1 MIALLLMLQAV
12 PADTKLLA
20 RASTLTAAERPCVIN
35 RESTDITVC
44 GRRDADRFRVPFI
57 VHDAGDPRHESV
69 GAERERLLHRTNP
82 VEDLSPF
89 LVGGG
94 MAGVTASTSGGVGGM
109 RDRPIAP

>member
-1 MIALLLMLQAV
+1 MIALLFLAA
-12 PADTKLLA
+12 ADDAALLA
-20 RASTLTAAERPCVIN
+20 RVTALTAAERPCVIN

-82 VEDLSPF
+82 VQDLSPF

-94 MAGVTASTSGGVGGM
+94 MAGVTASTSGGVGGI

>member
-12 PADTKLLA
+12 PADTGLLA
-20 RASTLTAAERPCVIN
+20 RASALTAAEGACAHN

-57 VHDAGDPRHESV
+57 VHDAGDPRYESV

-94 MAGVTASTSGGVGGM
+94 MAGVTASSGGGGV